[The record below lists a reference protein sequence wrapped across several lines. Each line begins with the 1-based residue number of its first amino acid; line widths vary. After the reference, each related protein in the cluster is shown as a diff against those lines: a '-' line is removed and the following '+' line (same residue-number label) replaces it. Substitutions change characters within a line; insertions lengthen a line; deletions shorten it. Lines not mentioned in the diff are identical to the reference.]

1 MDTNSVSYGRT
12 NVYFESIRNLN
23 VSKNSTTSVGINL
36 KNEKT
41 KFWDE
46 MVSILDHIF
55 SEKVQGQITN
65 L

>member
-1 MDTNSVSYGRT
+1 MSYGRT
-12 NVYFESIRNLN
+12 NVYFENIRNLN